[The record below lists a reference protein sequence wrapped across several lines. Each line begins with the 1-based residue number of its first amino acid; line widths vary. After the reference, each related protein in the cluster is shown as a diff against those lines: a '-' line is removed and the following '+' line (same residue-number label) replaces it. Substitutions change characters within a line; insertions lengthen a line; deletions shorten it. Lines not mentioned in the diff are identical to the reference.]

1 MRGKRRNA
9 IIGFG
14 IFLGFMA
21 ICTIV
26 SKGIYRSGLPKVVV
40 SRPEQKSISHEIK
53 GSGMVKQGQEYGIY
67 VEEGLRVATI
77 LVRNGDVFEPEE
89 PLFQIEMND
98 LQDKIEE
105 KEIELKKAASQQK
118 ESKQNAVEE
127 RLDRKTATSR
137 AEIDYKRIIR
147 DADLKISRAREDYFK
162 AEEKLKKYEQSIG
175 QGTVSG
181 GNNETAVQEN
191 LVQMKQE
198 LTQYARIVEDAILA
212 KELALT
218 TAERTIEDAR
228 NGEKENYS
236 SASEGYMLDKEYGEK
251 QLDRLKEL
259 RESDGWIYAD
269 MSGRVIEQRLAIGER
284 TQDRASL
291 IYAYDDGERILD
303 AVITREE
310 ASDVMVGDIF
320 KLKTNLPSGKLIEE
334 ESVVE
339 FMESDG
345 GNVVMRM
352 FVENEEILI
361 GQTMLFSITKQ
372 SEPYNMCI
380 PMQALYKSEVETYY
394 VFVIEEQEG
403 ILGSEWR
410 ARKIAV
416 TVQDQNDKYAAIE
429 AVGISEE
436 SKIVVSADKELED
449 GEVVRVLE

>member
-1 MRGKRRNA
+1 M
-9 IIGFG
+9 IGFG

-40 SRPEQKSISHEIK
+40 SYPEQKSISHEIK
-53 GSGMVKQGQEYGIY
+53 GSGMVKQGQEYGVY
-67 VEEGLRVATI
+67 VEEGLRVASI
-77 LVRNGDVFEPEE
+77 LVRNGDVFEPEQ

-105 KEIELKKAASQQK
+105 KEIELKKSASQQK
-118 ESKQNAVEE
+118 ESKQGADKEKQ
-127 RLDRKTATSR
+127 DRKTVTSR

-147 DADLKISRAREDYFK
+147 DADLKISRAREDYEK
-162 AEEKLKKYEQSIG
+162 NEEIVKKYEQSIG

-181 GNNETAVQEN
+181 GNDETVMQEK
-191 LVQMKQE
+191 LVLMKQE
-198 LTQYARIVEDAILA
+198 LKQYARIVEDAILA

-218 TAERTIEDAR
+218 TAERAIEDAR
-228 NGEKENYS
+228 NGEKESYS
-236 SASEGYMLDKEYGEK
+236 SASEGYLLDKEYGEK
-251 QLDRLKEL
+251 QLDRLKAL
-259 RESDGWIYAD
+259 RENDGWIYAE
-269 MSGRVIEQRLAIGER
+269 MSGRVIDQRLAIGER

-320 KLKTNLPSGKLIEE
+320 DLKTNLPSGKLIEE

-339 FMESDG
+339 FMEADG

-352 FVENEEILI
+352 FVQNEEISI
-361 GQTMLFSITKQ
+361 GQSMLFSITKQ
-372 SEPYNMCI
+372 SVPYNMCI

-394 VFVIEEQEG
+394 VYVVEEQEG

-416 TVQDQNDKYAAIE
+416 TVQDQNNKYAAIE
-429 AVGISEE
+429 AVGISGE
-436 SKIVVSADKELED
+436 SKIIVSTDKEMED